1 MFWVKE
7 RVLTFP
13 TACYREKSIGTTT
26 SSQSECRADL
36 GFSFCFVFLNT
47 RTVCFLALIYRCDPY
62 GTYGRSPSAWFIF
75 AINSNDDSAP
85 FFPLRGSFFF
95 LLLLHFDFQKGGE
108 KWFFSIF
115 IYLFLFFWSVRPLC
129 DVLCPITKP
138 RGSSAYL
145 WSQLWDEASLVR
157 WDSPIFSSLQDER
170 ENLLSYRF
178 ASYSFFFF
186 FEASTVRRKLFI
198 VITKRSESGPPVC
211 WSFEGTMASNVLNTY
226 AQERSFVA
234 VVVVMACSI
243 NPSGC
248 CCSVLFFCTSSF
260 GTILGRRLMYCNIKS
275 IIYGV
280 SPLTPPPIIWP

>member
-1 MFWVKE
+1 MMIALLFFLFE
-7 RVLTFP
+7 ALFFFFFFFTLTF
-13 TACYREKSIGTTT
+13 K
-26 SSQSECRADL
+26 
-36 GFSFCFVFLNT
+36 
-47 RTVCFLALIYRCDPY
+47 
-62 GTYGRSPSAWFIF
+62 
-75 AINSNDDSAP
+75 
-85 FFPLRGSFFF
+85 
-95 LLLLHFDFQKGGE
+95 KGE
-108 KWFFSIF
+108 KNDFSQFLF
-115 IYLFLFFWSVRPLC
+115 IYFYFFWSVRPLC